1 MEYSPTITLEAA
13 GTAEDRVFYLLP
25 VPVLKAD
32 LVWQK
37 IKMSAC
43 IQSANLTQAQVTC
56 HWIIYLEDPN
66 DTSAQCE
73 GQIAEVSI
81 ITSHTALHSVT

>member
-1 MEYSPTITLEAA
+1 MDCKMEYSPTITLEAA

-43 IQSANLTQAQVTC
+43 IQSANLTQAKSPAIGSFILRIQM
-56 HWIIYLEDPN
+56 IL
-66 DTSAQCE
+66 
-73 GQIAEVSI
+73 
-81 ITSHTALHSVT
+81 LHYVRVK